1 MKILLAFYPIDDMG
15 GIINHNE
22 QLSAGLQELGHT
34 VDTYCFVPREDRPRN
49 GMAGGRG
56 TISPYTGLE
65 FDQRR
70 GYSWPRAYCVPYMG
84 KANDYARQLI
94 SSYDIT
100 IWQVAVPTKRK
111 ENRGNTDWEL
121 LYQTDTK
128 NLAVIHDGNF
138 LASYP
143 WLSDV
148 EEYLTGLICVHHC
161 AFNSAK
167 HISVPSS
174 FIPNPQHITQMPDI
188 SRYAWDNKS
197 HGFLSLQTFKAWK
210 HVPELVAAMPYV
222 STGVLKF
229 LAGKGIDYYYMT
241 SKDKCKWPGI
251 WDKAIDCGMIYLDVI
266 TNEKRD
272 IYLKG
277 LTCLVDPSWS
287 NKYSQIG
294 GHFNRVCVDAIMCG
308 TLPVVRPLG
317 ISTNLEGSGELFKA
331 GVNCVAIPQGATP
344 QEYGE
349 ALSEACTLP
358 YHEWSGLMENAVN
371 LLPLFERKGIAMQ
384 VLELAGGVHQQVG
397 VTTEAVKAAAN
408 KNYWEFFDETNRS
421 QS

>member
-22 QLSAGLQELGHT
+22 QLCAGLQELGHT
-34 VDTYCFVPREDRPRN
+34 VQTLCFLPRTDLPRN
-49 GMAGGRG
+49 GVAGGRG

-70 GYSWPRAYCVPYMG
+70 GYSWPRAHCVPYL
-84 KANDYARQLI
+84 KNANYEARRRIREFDLV
-94 SSYDIT
+94 

-121 LYQTDTK
+121 LYQASNK
-128 NLAVIHDGNF
+128 NLALIHDGNF

-148 EEYLTGLICVHHC
+148 EEYLTGLVCVHHC

-174 FIPNPQHITQMPDI
+174 WIPNPQDIRATPDI
-188 SRYAWDNKS
+188 SYTAWSRRDP
-197 HGFLSLQTFKAWK
+197 GFLSLQTFKAWK
-210 HVPELVAAMPYV
+210 HVPELVAAMPHV
-222 STGVLKF
+222 APGIRKF
-229 LAGKGIDYYYMT
+229 LAGKGIDYYYLT

-251 WDKAIDCGMIYLDVI
+251 WDSAIASGMEYLDVI
-266 TNEKRD
+266 TNEARD
-272 IYLKG
+272 SYLR
-277 LTCLVDPSWS
+277 TVSCLVDPSWS
-287 NKYSQIG
+287 NKYSKIG

-331 GVNCVAIPQGATP
+331 GVNCVAIPQDATA

-358 YHEWSGLMENAVN
+358 YEEWNRLMENAVS
-371 LLPLFERKGIAMQ
+371 LLPLFSRTTVARQ
-384 VLELAGGVHQQVG
+384 VLALAEGHYQQKG
-397 VTTEAVKAAAN
+397 VTSDEVKIAAEIAYDNFFGEHNEAL
-408 KNYWEFFDETNRS
+408 
-421 QS
+421 

>member
-34 VDTYCFVPREDRPRN
+34 VDTRVFLPRKDIPRN
-49 GMAGGRG
+49 GIAGGRG
-56 TISPYTGLE
+56 SFSVYTGLE

-70 GYSWPRAYCVPYMG
+70 GYSWRREHCIPYLEG
-84 KANDYARQLI
+84 HVYTAIRTINE
-94 SSYDIT
+94 YDLV

-111 ENRGNTDWEL
+111 ENKGNTDWEL
-121 LYQTDTK
+121 LYQNKAK
-128 NLAVIHDGNF
+128 NLALIHDGNF

-148 EEYLTGLICVHHC
+148 EEHLDGLVCVHHC

-174 FIPNPQHITQMPDI
+174 WIPNPQCIPNQFPDI
-188 SRYAWDNKS
+188 SRQAWLKRDP
-197 HGFLSLQTFKAWK
+197 GFLSLQTFKAWK
-210 HVPELVAAMPYV
+210 HVPELVAAMPFV
-222 STGVLKF
+222 QPNIRKL
-229 LAGKGIDYYYMT
+229 LAGKGIDYYYLT

-251 WDKAIDCGMIYLDVI
+251 WDSALASGMEYLDVI
-266 TNEKRD
+266 TNETRD
-272 IYLKG
+272 SYLRTV
-277 LTCLVDPSWS
+277 TCLVDPSWS
-287 NKYSQIG
+287 KKYSQIG
-294 GHFNRVCVDAIMCG
+294 GHFNRVCVDAIICG

-331 GVNCVAIPQGATP
+331 GVNCVAIPQDATP

-358 YHEWSGLMENAVN
+358 YWEWNRLMQNAVS
-371 LLPLFERKGIAMQ
+371 LLPQFERRVVAEQ
-384 VLELAGGVHQQVG
+384 VLKLAEGDYQQKG
-397 VTTEAVKAAAN
+397 VTSDAVKIAAEVAYDNFFGDHNAN
-408 KNYWEFFDETNRS
+408 K
-421 QS
+421 